1 MLEIILP
8 SLTNFWRN
16 QIFVE
21 ISGYGGEEGGRIH
34 SQPHHH
40 QHQLHQTSHGSAQDP
55 KWFFPSVEMGRGG
68 DWLTPP
74 SSTGIGLI
82 EKLLLDLNWKDHL
95 IKHFWVLFY
104 CRFRKNFVF
113 YLDVRKTYELYW
125 LICEFAVADLLEFK
139 KILF

>member
-1 MLEIILP
+1 MEGKKGDGFTLNLIIINI
-8 SLTNFWRN
+8 SYIKHLT
-16 QIFVE
+16 V
-21 ISGYGGEEGGRIH
+21 
-34 SQPHHH
+34 
-40 QHQLHQTSHGSAQDP
+40 QLKILND
-55 KWFFPSVEMGRGG
+55 FFLQLRWGGG

-139 KILF
+139 KILILFLKKPWWKWEEKLAIIQEVQ